1 MATYTDKLKVIIG
14 ADDRA
19 TPKLNKVAKAAA
31 GVFAAYMSWNLLKGT
46 FNWITEA
53 GMQHEQTWNDVASAL
68 KRHGHEVEGNLE
80 KVQIFSDEM
89 QTLTGVSDE
98 VIGKGIQGFIDY
110 GNSIEKSMDLMKVAA
125 DLAAGSGMDL
135 RAAVELLEKASVG
148 YTGTLSR
155 YGIIIDESIP
165 KSQKFA
171 MAIDQI
177 NQRFGGAAAA
187 RANDMTTRMAL
198 MSQKVGD
205 LGEKLFYVFS
215 PALLDAIDAAIG
227 ALDAFMSVIDFLFPK
242 SKELTDQ
249 QDEMRKIFADLY
261 PEIDITI
268 ESMKGFEKVITN
280 VNRILTDEELAI
292 ALQELANRM
301 GGIPPPESRINLE
314 TWADDIAKVGDEAEE
329 AAASIGAHG
338 PEVTAMVEEMVM
350 EIDEYA
356 EWLHWNN
363 VRRLE
368 SRLEAERTSVAE
380 RRELELSLIQQQ
392 EEWAIEQSAQI
403 QQQLNDWSL
412 VISSAENFGH
422 TMLEG
427 VMMPGKITHDT
438 FQQLGRQIVH
448 TFAGAAFRAL
458 VKYIATEFILT
469 KTMTAKTAIMKKDI
483 AVVAG
488 SAAATSATAAATSS
502 LAGATVIATAA
513 MTAEMAVVKTLTAS
527 YISLAAA
534 KAAVTMGLS
543 TGPSIAAA
551 AATKAALTEMLMGFD
566 DRINDALAMKHGR
579 DYADYFMIGAKQ
591 RLSSP
596 TFGLDVTGAISQSTR
611 FPRTEAAPTESVIH
625 LHFYGPV
632 TNEQFVQ
639 DTIAPAIEEAT
650 KHKASKIVIET
661 DDMTGGPAVVI

>member
-80 KVQIFSDEM
+80 KVQKFSDEM

-187 RANDMTTRMAL
+187 RADDMTTRMAL

-215 PALLDAIDAAIG
+215 PALLSAVNAAVD
-227 ALDAFMSVIDFLFPK
+227 ALDSFISVIDFLVPK
-242 SKELTDQ
+242 SKELTEQ
-249 QDEMRKIFADLY
+249 QDEMKKIFAELY
-261 PEIDITI
+261 PEINTTI
-268 ESMKGFEKVITN
+268 ESMEGLGISIKTVKGIV
-280 VNRILTDEELAI
+280 TDEELAV
-292 ALQELANRM
+292 ALDLLAQRI
-301 GGIPPPESRINLE
+301 GGVIPEDARINLE
-314 TWADDIAKVGDEAEE
+314 TWADDIAEVGDAAKE
-329 AAASIGAHG
+329 AAASMGAHG
-338 PEVTAMVEEMVM
+338 PEIVAMVEETVT

-368 SRLEAERTSVAE
+368 SRLEAERSSIE
-380 RRELELSLIQQQ
+380 KRKELEQSLIRQQ

-403 QQQLNDWSL
+403 QQQINDWSL
-412 VISSAENFGH
+412 VTSSAEHFGQ

-427 VMMPGKITHDT
+427 VMTPGKITHDT
-438 FQQLGRQIVH
+438 FQQLGRQIAH
-448 TFAGAAFRAL
+448 TFAGEAYRAL
-458 VKYIATEFILT
+458 IKYIATEVILT
-469 KTMTAKTAIMKKDI
+469 KTMTVKTAIMKKDI

-488 SAAATSATAAATSS
+488 SAAATSANAAATSA
-502 LAGATVIATAA
+502 LAGATVLANTA
-513 MTAEMAVVKTLTAS
+513 MGIEMGIVKILTAS

-534 KAAVTMGLS
+534 KAAVTLGLS

-551 AATKAALTEMLMGFD
+551 AATKTALTEMLMGFD

-591 RLSSP
+591 RFSSP
-596 TFGLDVTGAISQSTR
+596 TFGLDITGAITGATR
-611 FPRTEAAPTESVIH
+611 QPKTGIAPAESVIH

-650 KHKASKIVIET
+650 KHKASKIIIET
-661 DDMTGGPAVVI
+661 EDMTGGPAVVI